1 MYERIRTITVPK
13 DSEAM
18 LKLDMNTA
26 EPSSLLEHDF
36 DEEAFRFLQISGV
49 FSLINSACSSLIDD
63 GEYEGLVGEEVL
75 LSGNAVLMEMYQS
88 APPKLRVALTPITRL
103 FREAIKRRTGVFF
116 FFERGK
122 ATFVRVLPASVCP
135 DGFL

>member
-26 EPSSLLEHDF
+26 EPSSLLEHDL
-36 DEEAFRFLQISGV
+36 DEEAFRFLEISGV

-116 FFERGK
+116 FF
-122 ATFVRVLPASVCP
+122 
-135 DGFL
+135 